1 MKRWRGLNIE
11 AEGTGISRELSE
23 QINLLGGLL
32 GQAIREQVSEKVFR
46 EVEDLRALC
55 KDAYQ
60 KQNDDLREEAIARI
74 GKLDIDTILWLLRSY
89 TAFFH
94 LVNKAE
100 QTEIIRI
107 NRDREVKS
115 DADNP
120 RGESIYE
127 SVYRMKQAGYSYD
140 ELMKVIAR
148 LDIQP
153 TLTAH
158 PTEARRRSILFKQ
171 KDIARQLIEIRRG
184 RLTEDEREAAL
195 SRIYQQICLL
205 LATDEVRAER
215 LTVLDEVEQ
224 GVHFMTGTIWETV
237 PAIYEDVAR
246 AVEKVYRKRPSLP
259 VFLQYR
265 SWIGGDR
272 DGNPFVTTKV
282 TRQTLRIHRRNVLI
296 LYLEE
301 LRMLRRELS
310 ISSKLIDTPKV
321 LLKSLKMEADTSS
334 ITPAEQRQFQHEPF
348 RLKISYIMGRLS
360 RMLQAENA
368 VQGRDVIIESPV
380 DYRAGDFIA
389 DLELIGKALKS
400 AGLKHLIR
408 HTRLSRLLIQAQTFG
423 FHLAAID
430 IRQHSHIHESAVAEI
445 LRAAKVEEDY
455 SALSEKQRLAV
466 LTRELNNPRP
476 LVPPHSELSNDTRLM
491 MSVLAMIRKALDKDE
506 NSIGSYII
514 SMTHDVS
521 DLLEVMLLAKEAGI
535 WRIENG
541 KIETPLDIVPLLETI
556 DDLQR
561 GSELLKLMFKNPL
574 YKKQLESRGQF
585 QEIMLGYSDSNKDGG
600 YLMANWALYKAQ
612 GELGD
617 TCRKFGV
624 DFRLFHGRGGTV
636 GRGGGRANQ
645 AILGLPSRSYSG
657 RIRFTEQG
665 EVITFRYAMPQIA
678 HRHLEQIVN
687 AMFVASLRGSEKHG
701 SKPPKLTPA
710 LTRRMQSIAET
721 AMGAYQSL
729 IHHKK
734 FWAWYKGMT
743 PIEHI
748 GHLPIASRPVSR
760 KSADR
765 VEFEDLRAIPWVFA
779 WTQTRYNVPGWYG
792 LGVALNELIAED
804 PKRLTEIQKYYHE
817 WPFFRTVIDN
827 AQLEMKRAHLIIA
840 RFYDELFPGKFHR
853 TITKDFQAASDII
866 CQITGQESILDNAPV
881 LKKSIYLRNPYTDVL
896 NFLQIELLQ
905 RWHAAEP
912 GDPARDELGHA
923 LFLSI
928 NGIAAAMQSTG

>member
-1 MKRWRGLNIE
+1 MKKWRGLNIE

-32 GQAIREQVSEKVFR
+32 GQAIREQVSEEVFH
-46 EVEDLRALC
+46 EVESLRSLC
-55 KDAYQ
+55 KDAYDQQDDQLRQ
-60 KQNDDLREEAIARI
+60 KAIARI
-74 GKLDIDTILWLLRSY
+74 SEFDIDTILWLLRSY

-107 NRDREVKS
+107 NRDREEES
-115 DADNP
+115 DAKNP
-120 RGESIYE
+120 RAESIYE
-127 SVYRMKQAGYSYD
+127 AVFRMKEAGYSYAD
-140 ELMKVIAR
+140 LMKVIAQ

-171 KDIARQLIEIRRG
+171 KDIARQLIMIRRG
-184 RLTEDEREAAL
+184 ALTGDEKEAAL

-237 PAIYEDVAR
+237 PAIYEDVAK
-246 AVEKVYRKRPSLP
+246 AIKLAYGKRPEIP
-259 VFLQYR
+259 AFLKYR

-272 DGNPFVTTKV
+272 DGNPFVTTMV

-296 LYLEE
+296 LYLED

-310 ISSKLIDTPKV
+310 ISSKLIDIPKV
-321 LLKSLKMEADTSS
+321 LSKSLKMEAESSS
-334 ITPAEQRQFQHEPF
+334 ISAVEQRQFQHEPF

-360 RMLQAENA
+360 RMLQAEDA
-368 VQGRDVIIESPV
+368 VMGRDTIVESPI
-380 DYRAGDFIA
+380 DYRAPDFIA
-389 DLELIGKALKS
+389 DLELVEKALKS
-400 AGLKHLIR
+400 AGLKHLIE
-408 HTRLSRLLIQAQTFG
+408 HTRLSRLIVQARIFG

-445 LRAAKVEEDY
+445 LSAARVEDDY
-455 SALSEKQRLAV
+455 LALSEKQRLTV

-476 LVPPHSELSNDTRLM
+476 LVPKDVELSQDTTLM
-491 MSVLAMIRKALDKDE
+491 MTVLAMIRKALDKDE
-506 NSIGSYII
+506 NAIGSYII

-521 DLLEVMLLAKEAGI
+521 DMLEVMLLAKEAGI

-561 GSELLKLMFKNPL
+561 GSELLKLMFMNPL
-574 YKKQLESRGQF
+574 YKKQLEARGGF

-600 YLMANWALYKAQ
+600 YLMANWALHKAQ

-687 AMFVASLRGSEKHG
+687 AMLMASLRGSEDHG
-701 SKPPKLTPA
+701 RKPVE
-710 LTRRMQSIAET
+710 LTRAQSKRMQTIAET
-721 AMGAYQSL
+721 AMDAYQSL

-734 FWAWYKGMT
+734 FWQWYKGMT

-792 LGVALNELIAED
+792 LGVALKELVSEN
-804 PKRLTEIQKYYHE
+804 PKRLAEVQKYYQE

-827 AQLEMKRAHLIIA
+827 AQLELKRAHLVIA
-840 RFYDELFPGKFHR
+840 RYYDELLPGKFHK
-853 TITKDFQAASDII
+853 TIMKDFGTASDVI
-866 CQITGQESILDNAPV
+866 CQITGQDSILDNAPV

-896 NFLQIELLQ
+896 NFLQIELLR
-905 RWHAAEP
+905 RWKAAD
-912 GDPARDELGHA
+912 DPERAELGHA

-928 NGIAAAMQSTG
+928 NGVAAAMQSTG